1 MYITKWIYVSAR
13 SATSGPTEPTPWP
26 SPPSI
31 SNKLV
36 FCYYNIR
43 SLQKLRD
50 GSGRPSAVEHGWMDR
65 EVDSEDEE
73 Q

>member
-1 MYITKWIYVSAR
+1 MFGHLWTDRANSLAFSTI
-13 SATSGPTEPTPWP
+13 
-26 SPPSI
+26 
-31 SNKLV
+31 NKLV

-50 GSGRPSAVEHGWMDR
+50 DSGRPSAVEHGWMDR